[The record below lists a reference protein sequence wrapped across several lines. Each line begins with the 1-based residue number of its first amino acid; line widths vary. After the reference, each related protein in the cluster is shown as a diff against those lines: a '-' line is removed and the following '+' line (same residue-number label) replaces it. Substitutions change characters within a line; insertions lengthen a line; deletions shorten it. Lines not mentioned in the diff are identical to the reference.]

1 MSIFENWETRSVRD
15 LSDELGACINP
26 PDGSTGKDVAMKFA
40 EIIVK
45 KTFRTVACMETE
57 VENEPE
63 SNV

>member
-1 MSIFENWETRSVRD
+1 MFENWETKSVRD

-45 KTFRTVACMETE
+45 KTFRTVAAMEDPDETK
-57 VENEPE
+57 
-63 SNV
+63 SNA